1 MADDADNLVLR
12 LLREMRQIQ
21 EEHSRKLE
29 GIRRIEQRLDD
40 LHESTITALGFAA
53 HANVRHENVRKEL
66 DELRERIE
74 RLEKDAATV
83 PAS

>member
-12 LLREMRQIQ
+12 LLREMGQIQ
-21 EEHSRKLE
+21 EEHSKRFD
-29 GIRRIEQRLDD
+29 RLDRRLD
-40 LHESTITALGFAA
+40 ELHESTIRALGFAA